1 MSMQNAKKNNF
12 QEFTLDLKIH
22 DVGLVF
28 LENKEGWDTQR
39 ERESA
44 SNWEVYLHSN

>member
-1 MSMQNAKKNNF
+1 MSMQNATKNNF

-28 LENKEGWDTQR
+28 LEPRRVGHR